1 MKDKIEQAEA
11 KFLVSGEYPA
21 RFAELEKWGVH
32 LIYTTPDQRL
42 PKPVQYHPDLQVC
55 RLSFETLF
63 VLKNSSLLEFKNE
76 LCFQSPKVLETETE
90 PEAHYPKDVL
100 CSGVPFG
107 KWLLANPHTLDP
119 LIMRKANE
127 EGLSLIPV
135 RQGYAACAV
144 CKVGEHAAITADEG
158 ICRALQEKKEFEV
171 LLIQPGFIELPGYDT
186 GFLGGCC
193 GKLEE
198 NLIVFTGALSCHP
211 DGKKIKDFLNS
222 HQIDIWELSRK
233 PLLDT
238 GGIIEL

>member
-1 MKDKIEQAEA
+1 MKG

-21 RFAELEKWGVH
+21 RFAKLKELGVH
-32 LIYTTPDQRL
+32 LIYTARDPRL
-42 PKPVQYHPDLQVC
+42 PKPLQYHPDLQVC
-55 RLSFETLF
+55 RLSLETLF
-63 VLKNSSLLEFKNE
+63 VLKNSILLGSRNEF
-76 LCFQSPKVLETETE
+76 CCQISKVLETETE

-107 KWLLANPHTLDP
+107 KWLLGNPHTLDP
-119 LIMRKANE
+119 AIMRKANE
-127 EGLSLIPV
+127 EGFSMISV

-144 CKVGEHAAITADEG
+144 CKVGEHAAITSDEG
-158 ICRALQEKKEFEV
+158 ICRALQQKKEFDV
-171 LLIQPGFIELPGYDT
+171 LLIQPGSIELPGYDT

-198 NLIVFTGALSCHP
+198 NLIAFTGALSCHP

-222 HQIDIWELSRK
+222 HQIDIWELSEK
-233 PLLDT
+233 TLLDT